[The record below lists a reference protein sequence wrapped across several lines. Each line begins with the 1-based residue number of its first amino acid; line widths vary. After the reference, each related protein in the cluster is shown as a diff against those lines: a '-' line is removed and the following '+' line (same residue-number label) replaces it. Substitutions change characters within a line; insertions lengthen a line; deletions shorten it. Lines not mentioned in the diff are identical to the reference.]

1 MLTDAQLGVDRK
13 KRKKKMTLAE
23 HRTHANPTAKPAAQS
38 PSQWGMREYNR
49 STKSKKETRNK
60 INISEKIK
68 NKKRIKLNQ
77 LRQ

>member
-49 STKSKKETRNK
+49 
-60 INISEKIK
+60 
-68 NKKRIKLNQ
+68 
-77 LRQ
+77 